1 MDADG
6 LMVGVLM
13 DKNFEF
19 EIILTVCI
27 QNNPEVKYSPIRFSG
42 GECFQGKHH
51 AEGKEGWK

>member
-42 GECFQGKHH
+42 GECFQGEHC
-51 AEGKEGWK
+51 AEGPR